1 MREIPV
7 QSGSSTGKNSRIN
20 ASLDVAN
27 LKEAKWKAQQMW
39 EKQRSDENY
48 KTCKEMSFSRSFGQ
62 ADMPNRTI

>member
-20 ASLDVAN
+20 ACLDVAN

-39 EKQRSDENY
+39 EKQRSE
-48 KTCKEMSFSRSFGQ
+48 E
-62 ADMPNRTI
+62 P